1 MRSLF
6 LILLVSLALPAQA
19 DWGDY
24 DYEEVRE
31 LALDA
36 GGLESLRIDAGA
48 GSLTIRGVEGS
59 DQVEVMATVL
69 VSGAEGDKA
78 RDFIEKHMVLS
89 LDRSGNKAE
98 LVADFKGGMG
108 FGNDRGAIAL
118 DVRMPKGVDVDIDDG
133 SGSIEVHGTG
143 SALLINDGSG
153 SITVSDVTDVVVDDG
168 SGSIDLRDISGDVQ
182 VEDGSGS
189 IKVSRV
195 AGSIVID
202 DGSGSI
208 DVADV
213 RGSFKVVDAGSG
225 SVNYRDVAG
234 DVSIPDD

>member
-1 MRSLF
+1 MRSSF
-6 LILLVSLALPAQA
+6 LVLLLSLALPAYA

-24 DYEEVRE
+24 DYKEERE

-36 GGLESLRIDAGA
+36 GGLKSLRIDAGA
-48 GSLTIRGVEGS
+48 GSLSVHGVGGS
-59 DQVEVMATVL
+59 DRIEVMATVL

-78 RDFIEKHMVLS
+78 RDFIEKRMVLS

-98 LVADFKGGMG
+98 LVADFKDGMG

-118 DVRMPKGVDVDIDDG
+118 DVRIPKGIDVDIDDG
-133 SGSIEVHGTG
+133 SGSIEVRGTEG
-143 SALLINDGSG
+143 ALQINDGSG
-153 SITVSDVTDVVVDDG
+153 SITASNVTDVRIDDG
-168 SGSIDLRDISGDVQ
+168 SGSIDLKDVGGDVHID
-182 VEDGSGS
+182 DGSGS

-195 AGSIVID
+195 TGSIVVD

-208 DVADV
+208 NVADV
-213 RGSFKVVDAGSG
+213 QGSFKVVDAGSG

-234 DVSIPDD
+234 DVSIPND

>member
-1 MRSLF
+1 MRSSF
-6 LILLVSLALPAQA
+6 LVLLLSLALPAYA

-24 DYEEVRE
+24 DYKEERE

-36 GGLESLRIDAGA
+36 GGLKSLRIDAGA
-48 GSLTIRGVEGS
+48 GSLSVHGVGGS
-59 DQVEVMATVL
+59 DRIEVMATVL

-78 RDFIEKHMVLS
+78 RDFIEKRMVLS

-98 LVADFKGGMG
+98 LVADFKDGMG

-118 DVRMPKGVDVDIDDG
+118 DVRIPKGIDVDIDDG
-133 SGSIEVHGTG
+133 SGSIEVHGTEG
-143 SALLINDGSG
+143 ALQINDGSG
-153 SITVSDVTDVVVDDG
+153 SITASNVTDVRIDDG
-168 SGSIDLRDISGDVQ
+168 SGSIDLKDVGGDVHID
-182 VEDGSGS
+182 DGSGS

-195 AGSIVID
+195 TGSIVVD

-208 DVADV
+208 NVADV
-213 RGSFKVVDAGSG
+213 QGSFKVVDAGSG

-234 DVSIPDD
+234 DVSIPND